1 MPLVKEVLL
10 LPQEEDL
17 SNGNYDLEII
27 RAVGEKNSVAVDE
40 GLLIDV
46 QELLEQYGDD
56 IEGLRAAVETVR
68 NETRLASLN
77 TVPSLVEAEEMTD
90 IDISLSLFADLERIQ
105 MQVARLNK
113 AHEKEFGE
121 LFKFRRSAEDNL
133 AQMWDDVHELQE
145 SANASAR
152 QLEEIY
158 DKDVVALQVHI
169 SHTCSY

>member
-1 MPLVKEVLL
+1 M
-10 LPQEEDL
+10 PQEEDL
-17 SNGNYDLEII
+17 SNGNYDLEISST
-27 RAVGEKNSVAVDE
+27 VGEKSVAVDE
-40 GLLIDV
+40 GVLVDV

-68 NETRLASLN
+68 NETRLACLKTESSLA
-77 TVPSLVEAEEMTD
+77 EAEGMMDT
-90 IDISLSLFADLERIQ
+90 DISLSLFADLERIQ
-105 MQVARLNK
+105 MQVARLSK
-113 AHEKEFGE
+113 AHEKEFSQ

-158 DKDVVALQVHI
+158 DKDVVALQVDI
-169 SHTCSY
+169 SICYT